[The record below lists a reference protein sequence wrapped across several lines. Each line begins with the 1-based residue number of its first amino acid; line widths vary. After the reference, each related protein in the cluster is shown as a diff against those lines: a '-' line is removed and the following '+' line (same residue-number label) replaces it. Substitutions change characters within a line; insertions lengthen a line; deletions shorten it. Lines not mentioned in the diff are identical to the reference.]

1 MDEKNSKYTHTP
13 EEISNRMKLI
23 AGVFQ
28 KDAQILTLEREK
40 MEQMQRLYD
49 LEMKMYGRMSKL
61 GNEIFE
67 VQHCEV
73 FHGKVREMAES
84 EWKESREEKTN
95 GQQANKGDKGKSVHE
110 KLDSYK
116 KQTDVQSH
124 SEGMQKKDVPER

>member
-1 MDEKNSKYTHTP
+1 MEKKNLEYTHTQ
-13 EEISNRMKLI
+13 EEVSNRMKLM
-23 AGVFQ
+23 AGIFQ
-28 KDAQILTLEREK
+28 KDAQILTLKSEK

-84 EWKESREEKTN
+84 EWKESQTRS
-95 GQQANKGDKGKSVHE
+95 QQAEKGDKGKSVHE

-116 KQTDVQSH
+116 KQTDGQSN

>member
-1 MDEKNSKYTHTP
+1 MEKKNSKYTHIQ
-13 EEISNRMKLI
+13 EEVSNRMKLM
-23 AGVFQ
+23 AGIFQ
-28 KDAQILTLEREK
+28 KDAQILTLKSEK

-73 FHGKVREMAES
+73 FHGKVREMTES
-84 EWKESREEKTN
+84 EWKESQTSS
-95 GQQANKGDKGKSVHE
+95 QQADKDKGNSVHE

-116 KQTDVQSH
+116 KQTDVQSN

>member
-13 EEISNRMKLI
+13 EEVSNRMKLV
-23 AGVFQ
+23 AGIFQ
-28 KDAQILTLEREK
+28 KDAQILTLKSEK

-73 FHGKVREMAES
+73 FHGKVREMTES
-84 EWKESREEKTN
+84 EWKESQTSS
-95 GQQANKGDKGKSVHE
+95 QQADKDKGKSVHE

-116 KQTDVQSH
+116 KQTDVQSN
-124 SEGMQKKDVPER
+124 SEGIQKKDVPER

>member
-1 MDEKNSKYTHTP
+1 MDKRNLKYTHTQ
-13 EEISNRMKLI
+13 EEVSNRMKLM
-23 AGVFQ
+23 AGIFQ
-28 KDAQILTLEREK
+28 KDAQILTLKSEK

-73 FHGKVREMAES
+73 FHGKVREMTES
-84 EWKESREEKTN
+84 EWKESQTSS
-95 GQQANKGDKGKSVHE
+95 QQADKDKGKSVHE

-116 KQTDVQSH
+116 KQTDVQSN
-124 SEGMQKKDVPER
+124 SEGIQKKDVPER

>member
-1 MDEKNSKYTHTP
+1 MDERNSKYIHTP
-13 EEISNRMKLI
+13 EEISNRMKLVANI
-23 AGVFQ
+23 FQ
-28 KDAQILTLEREK
+28 KDAQILTLKSEK

-73 FHGKVREMAES
+73 FHGKVREMTES
-84 EWKESREEKTN
+84 EWKESQTSS
-95 GQQANKGDKGKSVHE
+95 QQAEKDKGTSVHE
-110 KLDSYK
+110 KLNSYK
-116 KQTDVQSH
+116 KQTDVQSN